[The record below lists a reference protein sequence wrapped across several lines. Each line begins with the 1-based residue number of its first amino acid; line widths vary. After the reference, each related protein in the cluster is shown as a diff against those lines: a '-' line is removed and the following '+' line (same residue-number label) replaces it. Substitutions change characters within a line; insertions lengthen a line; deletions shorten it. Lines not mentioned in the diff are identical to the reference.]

1 MTINMIPHKC
11 VVSAGILNTLYVK
24 KTKPLL
30 FISYEGHFLLCI
42 MNTFTR
48 GNTELGLWCYLVISM
63 KKRNTY
69 FIVYHFKH
77 TDLNLKFEFIL
88 SFPTTPRPILFT
100 TLCHK
105 MAI

>member
-30 FISYEGHFLLCI
+30 FISNEGHFLLCI

-48 GNTELGLWCYLVISM
+48 GNTELGL
-63 KKRNTY
+63 
-69 FIVYHFKH
+69 
-77 TDLNLKFEFIL
+77 
-88 SFPTTPRPILFT
+88 
-100 TLCHK
+100 
-105 MAI
+105 